1 MKRGRLFA
9 VVALCIASSATLL
22 CSASS
27 LAAPPFNPLPQIAV
41 VPYGGYVNDVFT
53 ETFKNRQFNFDVDL
67 DKGHAF
73 YNGQQ
78 GIFAFPIKGL
88 SEEQIDKQA
97 AAKSG
102 APLCHIFLSQGLT
115 LLDKGKP
122 LDQKQLRFAKGIN
135 HDGEESFSSCYVC
148 TVRRVEGGKLEL
160 CLYAAGKDPILTVP
174 FDKAQSADDPL
185 FDFKLQAGNPNSEL
199 TLTLFGKH
207 VATLPFVANGP
218 GTLRPDDFM
227 TARFNSTPQ
236 TPGAKPAAFGKPA
249 PTITMTG
256 PPSQLQFDI
265 ERSGHWRKGES
276 LPKNP
281 GILWR
286 FPPEGEGTQ
295 FTPGTPVADRGFVYF
310 GDTGGNFHA
319 LNAADGKEKW
329 TRKYSAQQLTAPPAI
344 VEGLA
349 FVATGEDVKCVSLE
363 SGEPKW
369 SHELSGSTGDAP
381 PLVVGDAV
389 IVPVDG
395 GIVALKRASGDEL
408 WHHDLQADRPEVSP
422 SFNANFQ
429 GNFQKSLRTR
439 AAASDGAFLFQPI
452 YDQCRVVAVDCRT
465 GKRQWSYNARG
476 WLTANPAVSGRYVMF
491 GGFDLYIHCV
501 DRETGKVIWK
511 SPAACEIDAAPA
523 VTNGRVYFTARNS
536 RVHCIDLE
544 TGKRIWM
551 YRMDPAVEGIGCD
564 CAILVSDTTAFVGST
579 SGFLFALDAVTGEQK
594 WGLPL
599 GNRTPINCQGLATDG
614 KRLFASTIS
623 YRRPAEAAVFAVG
636 DP

>member
-1 MKRGRLFA
+1 MKPGRLFA
-9 VVALCIASSATLL
+9 VAALCIA
-22 CSASS
+22 CSAAS
-27 LAAPPFNPLPQIAV
+27 LGAAPFGPLPQIAV

-53 ETFKNRQFNFDVDL
+53 ETFKDRQFNFEVDL
-67 DKGHAF
+67 EKGHAF

-97 AAKSG
+97 AAKLG
-102 APLCHIFLSQGLT
+102 APLCHLFLSQGLS
-115 LLDKGKP
+115 LIDKGKP

-135 HDGEESFSSCYVC
+135 HDGEESYSSCFVC
-148 TVRRVEGGKLEL
+148 TVRRIQEGKLEL
-160 CLYAAGKDPILTVP
+160 CLFGAGKEPVLTVP
-174 FDKAQSADDPL
+174 FDKAQAADDPL
-185 FDFKLQAGNPNSEL
+185 FAFNLQMGNVNSEL
-199 TLTLFGKH
+199 TITLFAKH
-207 VATLPFVANGP
+207 VATLPFVVGP
-218 GTLRPDDFM
+218 STQRPDDFM
-227 TARFNSTPQ
+227 TVRFGSSPQ
-236 TPGAKPAAFGKPA
+236 TPAKAPAADGKPA
-249 PTITMTG
+249 PTVAGTA
-256 PPSQLQFDI
+256 SQLQFDL
-265 ERSGHWRKGES
+265 ERSGYWRKGDS

-286 FPPEGEGTQ
+286 FPPEGEANQ
-295 FTPGTPVADRGFVYF
+295 FAPGTPVADRGTVYF
-310 GDTGGNFHA
+310 GDNGGNFHA

-329 TRKYSAQQLTAPPAI
+329 SRKYSAQQFTAAPAI
-344 VEGLA
+344 VDGQAFLA
-349 FVATGEDVKCVSLE
+349 TSEELKCVSLA

-369 SHELSGSTGDAP
+369 SHEVAGSTGESP

-395 GIVALKRASGDEL
+395 GIVALKRASGEEL

-422 SFNANFQ
+422 AFSSQFQ

-439 AAASDGAFLFQPI
+439 GAASDGAFLFQPI

-465 GKRQWSYNARG
+465 GKRQWSYSARG
-476 WLTANPAVSGRYVMF
+476 WLTAHPAVSGRYVLF

-501 DRETGKVIWK
+501 DRETGKVVWK

-523 VTNGRVYFTARNS
+523 VANGRVYFTARNS
-536 RVHCIDLE
+536 RVHCVDLE

-551 YRMDPAVEGIGCD
+551 YRMDPTVEGIGCD
-564 CAILVSDTTAFVGST
+564 CAALVSDTTVFVGST
-579 SGFLFALDAVTGEQK
+579 RGFLFALDAVTGEQK

-599 GNRTPINCQGLATDG
+599 GNRSVINSQGLATDG

-623 YRRPAEAAVFAVG
+623 YRRPTESAVFAVG